1 MKEKKL
7 VLGEIRV
14 GSKSWISSEST
25 LKQLQRIEVLIR
37 EAKYRVREGNTTKEI
52 RRLLVYVYIL
62 LKHVLESENFSFLS
76 FPACFKKEET
86 VQNSF

>member
-14 GSKSWISSEST
+14 GSKNRISSESA
-25 LKQLQRIEVLIR
+25 LKQLQQMEVFIR

-52 RRLLVYVYIL
+52 RRLLVYVYVL

-76 FPACFKKEET
+76 LSTCFKKEEA
-86 VQNSF
+86 QNNF